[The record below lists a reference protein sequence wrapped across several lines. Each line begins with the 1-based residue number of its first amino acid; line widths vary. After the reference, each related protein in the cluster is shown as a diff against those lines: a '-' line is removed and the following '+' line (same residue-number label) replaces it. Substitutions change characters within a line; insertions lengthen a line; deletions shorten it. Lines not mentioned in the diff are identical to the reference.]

1 MLVLYQELTRSR
13 ENPLKK
19 FIGMDSRTPKARRK
33 ESSEERALRFDQ
45 ANRAA
50 MDRALAEQDEIDARI
65 RRSIE
70 EHGA

>member
-1 MLVLYQELTRSR
+1 MDTLTRKPR
-13 ENPLKK
+13 
-19 FIGMDSRTPKARRK
+19 RT

-45 ANRAA
+45 ANREA
-50 MDRALAEQDEIDARI
+50 MDRALAEQDQMDARI

>member
-1 MLVLYQELTRSR
+1 
-13 ENPLKK
+13 
-19 FIGMDSRTPKARRK
+19 
-33 ESSEERALRFDQ
+33 
-45 ANRAA
+45 